1 MAEFPPSAPGSPEEA
16 EARFYEALQQG
27 DIARLMSAWAEDEE
41 VVCVHPGW
49 PRLIGTAAIR
59 ASYERMF
66 AHGPVDVWPENTR
79 RLQTG
84 STAVHSVV
92 ERVGVLAAQGCTI
105 QSTDKE
111 PTGKLKLVTVRNGM
125 AGAEMTYD
133 LPLQSHQGH
142 EKHHHADRDGGE
154 K

>member
-92 ERVGVLAAQGCTI
+92 ERVGVLAAQGLRSVHVDATNVYAM
-105 QSTDKE
+105 TAL
-111 PTGKLKLVTVRNGM
+111 GWRLVAHHASPSM
-125 AGAEMTYD
+125 AGEPVEAA
-133 LPLQSHQGH
+133 PPSSAIH
-142 EKHHHADRDGGE
+142 
-154 K
+154 